1 MNRSPLPS
9 LVNYALL
16 ILAIITLVLLSI
28 SLWLRVRLP
37 YDGVQWSNE
46 TALVN
51 EVDPKGP
58 ASGLLEKGDRV
69 LEVDGRRSPVLDSL
83 YAGKSPGD
91 QVEFTIERDGSIRSV
106 VVRLV
111 DTPAGVLL
119 IKLVPIL
126 ISLAFWGIG
135 VLVLS
140 FQQSHIRGRLF
151 YLVCILSGAVL
162 ASGSASSIGPPSIN
176 VIFNLSL
183 WWLVPLVFH
192 FHLHFPESNSSV
204 LMRRL
209 SLVLYAL
216 AAVASS
222 SYLMWGP
229 LAIGAS
235 SFVEVLYPARRGW
248 MVAGF
253 VLIIFLLAKSFSN
266 QTSRRARREAGIV
279 ALGGISALLSF
290 SIFTL
295 IPELLLGRTIL
306 SYEFS
311 FLFLL
316 LIPISYGYA
325 ILRYRLIPLEG
336 YANRGVAT
344 LLVYLLIAGLYLLLF
359 SVIAKVLPTRWWNQ
373 PAVNLAI
380 VLVTIAILPT
390 LRYWAT
396 HFVNNL
402 FYGGWYDY
410 RSAITRVSRDL
421 EEAPD
426 PISIRR
432 SLVDSVQAAMQL
444 ECACLVM
451 VGEEKGL
458 SGDDNSFRNCRA
470 NLAKDG
476 HIKQNGPVHR
486 CFQKDASII
495 QTSVLRREVQS
506 LTLPKLESRLLACE
520 KASLWLPL
528 RGADAINGILILGS
542 KRGGG
547 TFTAMD
553 REILNVVIRQASVA
567 LENAD
572 LVAELRQS
580 NLERK
585 RLNMQAL
592 SAGEKER
599 KRLAREL
606 HDQVIQALAGL
617 NYRLSEARRGLDGG
631 SQDPLDRAQAELR
644 TIVREIRNIC
654 ADLRPPALDSMGLVA
669 AIRSHLRT
677 VKRRAALRL
686 RFDVVGDAG
695 HRNAQRE
702 VPEDVAMT
710 LYRALQETLRNVEKH
725 AQAAGVTVRLEFGAG
740 SVALLVEDDGVG
752 FEAPQRLSQYA
763 SEGHFGLMGLR
774 ERVELVGGEV
784 HIATGSGGGC
794 KIRVEVPLKPADP
807 HSNLQPDEFRSPFE
821 SSATSEESRVNDDQ
835 STDC

>member
-1 MNRSPLPS
+1 
-9 LVNYALL
+9 
-16 ILAIITLVLLSI
+16 
-28 SLWLRVRLP
+28 LP
-37 YDGVQWSNE
+37 YEGVHWSNE
-46 TALVN
+46 TGLVN

-58 ASGLLEKGDRV
+58 ASGYLEKGDRV
-69 LEVDGRRSPVLDSL
+69 LEVGGRRSPILDSL

-91 QVEFTIERDGSIRSV
+91 QVEFTIERGGSIRSV
-106 VVRLV
+106 VIRLV

-135 VLVLS
+135 VLVLA

-162 ASGSASSIGPPSIN
+162 ASGSASSIGPPLIN

-209 SLVLYAL
+209 NLGLYAL
-216 AAVASS
+216 AALASM
-222 SYLMWGP
+222 SYLTRGP

-235 SFVEVLYPARRGW
+235 SFVEVLYPARRSW

-253 VLIIFLLAKSFSN
+253 VLIIFLLARSFIN
-266 QTSRRARREAGIV
+266 QPSRIALREVGIV
-279 ALGGISALLSF
+279 ALGGISALSSF
-290 SIFTL
+290 FILTL
-295 IPELLLGRTIL
+295 IPESLLGHTIL

-311 FLFLL
+311 ILFLL
-316 LIPISYGYA
+316 LIPISYSYA

-336 YANRGVAT
+336 YVNRAVT
-344 LLVYLLIAGLYLLLF
+344 TVLVYLLISGLYLLLF
-359 SVIAKVLPTRWWNQ
+359 SVFAKVLPTRWWNQ
-373 PAVNLAI
+373 PAANLGI

-390 LRYWAT
+390 LRYWTT

-421 EEAPD
+421 EEAAD
-426 PISIRR
+426 PISTRR
-432 SLVDSVQAAMQL
+432 SLVDSVQGAMQL

-451 VGEEKGL
+451 VGGEKEL
-458 SGDDNSFRNCRA
+458 SGDGNYFRNCTA
-470 NLAKDG
+470 NVAEDG
-476 HIKQNGPVHR
+476 QIKQNGPVHR
-486 CFQKDASII
+486 YFQKDASII
-495 QTSVLRREVQS
+495 QTSALRREIES

-553 REILNVVIRQASVA
+553 REILNVVIRQASIA

-572 LVAELRQS
+572 LVAELRQR
-580 NLERK
+580 NQERK
-585 RLNMQAL
+585 ELNLQAL
-592 SAGEKER
+592 GAGEKER

-617 NYRLSEARRGLDGG
+617 NYRLSEARRGVDGG

-644 TIVREIRNIC
+644 AIVREIRNIC
-654 ADLRPPALDSMGLVA
+654 ADLRPPALDSIGLVA

-677 VKRRAALRL
+677 VKRRAAFRL
-686 RFDVVGDAG
+686 RFDVAGD
-695 HRNAQRE
+695 AQRE

-710 LYRALQETLRNVEKH
+710 LYRVLQETLRNVEKH
-725 AQAAGVTVRLEFGAG
+725 AQAAGVTVRLEFEPG
-740 SVALLVEDDGVG
+740 SVALSVEDDGVG
-752 FEAPQRLSQYA
+752 FEAQQHLSRYA
-763 SEGHFGLMGLR
+763 TEGHFGLMGLR

-784 HIATGSGGGC
+784 QLATGPGRGC
-794 KIRVEVPLKPADP
+794 KIRVEVPLNPPDP
-807 HSNLQPDEFRSPFE
+807 PSFLQPDEFRSPME
-821 SSATSEESRVNDDQ
+821 SSATLEELKGQ
-835 STDC
+835 